1 VVRATLPTARERCG
15 KMGTLGK
22 DGSNP
27 LIFDG
32 KPESLWSTFKK
43 ALYQFLDKE
52 GYEGEGL
59 GVTARGRDVRGAR
72 SSRVGI
78 KFIDPMNHTYG
89 VELPKYQNTSYREP

>member
-1 VVRATLPTARERCG
+1 MPFLGYPPTSVVRATLPTARERCG

-27 LIFDG
+27 LIFDV

-52 GYEGEGL
+52 GY
-59 GVTARGRDVRGAR
+59 
-72 SSRVGI
+72 
-78 KFIDPMNHTYG
+78 
-89 VELPKYQNTSYREP
+89 

>member
-1 VVRATLPTARERCG
+1 MVRATLPTARERCG

-52 GYEGEGL
+52 GYEGEDWVSRRGVATCVAHAVAGL
-59 GVTARGRDVRGAR
+59 G
-72 SSRVGI
+72 
-78 KFIDPMNHTYG
+78 
-89 VELPKYQNTSYREP
+89 